1 MEQEQSQRRK
11 PLSEDEMDMLI
22 CACGSDD
29 IDNLKR
35 LIESLQA
42 TRQDLKCC
50 IWAAIDGNHAQMTR
64 YILEQKYDSIDA
76 YMVQR
81 ALKASAIQVLDVL
94 KEFGWSNVNMT
105 MAQIGQRLTQEAQT
119 ALL

>member
-1 MEQEQSQRRK
+1 
-11 PLSEDEMDMLI
+11 MDMLI
-22 CACGSDD
+22 CACDSGD

-42 TRQDLKCC
+42 TRQDLKYC

-64 YILEQKYDSIDA
+64 YILEQTYDSADN

-81 ALKASAIQVLDVL
+81 ALKASAIQVLHVMKSLDGVI
-94 KEFGWSNVNMT
+94 S
-105 MAQIGQRLTQEAQT
+105 I
-119 ALL
+119 